1 MKKGSNLLIILNR
14 ELAAYFN
21 SPIAYIFMIIFTL
34 LNGGLFMTQFF
45 LVGRV
50 DMRTLF
56 YTLPFFLSVFLPAVS
71 MRLWAEEKRGNTQEL
86 LLTFPMR
93 AHELVLGKFFASF
106 LFYLITL
113 ACTFPIPVMLA
124 VLGRPDVGAILSGY
138 IGAAFLG
145 GFFLAIGTFVSG
157 FYRDQIVAFIL
168 SMMICFGL
176 YLLGTEFVA
185 SSIDGWVAGLG

>member
-1 MKKGSNLLIILNR
+1 MKKCSSLFIILNR
-14 ELAAYFN
+14 ELVAYFN

-50 DMRTLF
+50 DMRAFF

-86 LLTFPMR
+86 LLTFPMQP
-93 AHELVLGKFFASF
+93 HELVLGKFFASF

-124 VLGRPDVGAILSGY
+124 ALGRPDTGAILSGY

-145 GFFLAIGTFVSG
+145 GFFLAIGTLVSG

-168 SMMICFGL
+168 
-176 YLLGTEFVA
+176 
-185 SSIDGWVAGLG
+185 